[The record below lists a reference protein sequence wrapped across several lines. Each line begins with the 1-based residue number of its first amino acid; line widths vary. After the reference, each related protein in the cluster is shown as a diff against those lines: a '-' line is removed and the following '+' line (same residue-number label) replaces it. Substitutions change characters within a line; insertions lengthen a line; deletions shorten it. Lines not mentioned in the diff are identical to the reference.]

1 MRCGYKWNCF
11 LTFLLESFFE
21 ELLLPCILSFLL
33 LFCPRVV
40 TGNPPLFCYMIVI
53 LCDLM
58 PISIGVKRPLQS
70 DPQRLYSLRP
80 IFFIDFSLCSQNI
93 RTYSDFLSAISLWIT
108 IVLVSQDSFLESH
121 VGVTKF

>member
-1 MRCGYKWNCF
+1 MRCGCKWNWF
-11 LTFLLESFFE
+11 LTFPLESFFE

-33 LFCPRVV
+33 LFCSRVV
-40 TGNPPLFCYMIVI
+40 TGNPPLFCCMIVI

-80 IFFIDFSLCSQNI
+80 NFFIDFSLSSQNI

-108 IVLVSQDSFLESH
+108 MVLVSPDSFLKVH
-121 VGVTKF
+121 VGVTNL